1 MNNNQ
6 YKARVYPDTA
16 TECKFL
22 LGGIG
27 TGNISIGTR
36 GNYCNWEIFGQ
47 PGKGI
52 HFPYTFFSI
61 WAKGKNSPPV
71 VRVLESR
78 LKPPY
83 TCSHG
88 FISGDLAGLPR
99 FKHSWFSAAYPFV
112 NVQLEDDSLPIGVT
126 LEAFTPFIPLNAKD
140 SGIPGAVIRYR
151 VKNHTDE
158 ELDATV
164 AGSVANAVGF
174 DGYDLFDNLLVKK
187 PVKNEYLE
195 ADQMRGLLYTSPQL
209 PPEDLSNGSMA
220 LMTGETEITVKEEWL
235 SGAWW
240 DGIHDFWDDFSED
253 GRLEFRSKFSG
264 KESKFNDLSD
274 LRIGSLGICKRI
286 PAHGEAVFEFIL
298 TWYFPNRQKYW
309 GGHICPENRD
319 KKEMEQNYYAGF
331 WKNAWDCGV
340 YLQHN
345 LQRLEGH
352 SRAFTKALY
361 ESTLPDYVIE
371 ALANNITVLRSPTCF
386 RISDGTFLSWEGSFP
401 KHGSCE
407 GNCTHVW
414 NYAQTAA
421 FLFPELEQSM
431 RRTEFLLETDEKGCM
446 AFRTLQVFGDKKWDM
461 IPAVDGQMGTI
472 LRLYRDWKLGAG
484 DGLLKETWEKAA
496 LALDFAFT
504 YWDLDGDFV
513 LDNQQHNTYDIEFYG
528 PNSLSNSLFLAALRA
543 GKEMAEYLGDTEHVR
558 KYEEA
563 FQKGSARTDALLWG
577 GDYYIQVLD
586 DLDACKYQ
594 YGTGCLADQVFGQM
608 LAHLNGLGYVLPE
621 EHIKK
626 AIHAVFRNNFRETME
641 DHVNVQRTYALNQE
655 KGLVLCS
662 WPQGGRPRLPFVYS
676 DEVWS
681 GIEYQVAAHLIFEG
695 FVEEGLTVV
704 KAVRERY
711 NGYDWNPWNEVEC
724 GNHYVRSMASWSV
737 LIALSGY
744 RFDLVHNKISFAP
757 AINQDDFRCFFSN
770 AKNWGVY
777 SQKRNSETGELESTV
792 EILYGE
798 DWDMKI
804 EIPDKGRITI
814 NKMTL

>member
-1 MNNNQ
+1 MTNNQ
-6 YKARVYPDTA
+6 YGAKVYPYEA

-27 TGNISIGTR
+27 TGNVSVGTR
-36 GNYCNWEIFGQ
+36 GNYCDWEIFGQ

-52 HFPYTFFSI
+52 HFPYTFFAL
-61 WAKGKNSPPV
+61 WAKSKNTQPI
-71 VRVLESR
+71 VRILESR
-78 LKPPY
+78 IQPPY

-88 FISGDLAGLPR
+88 FISADLAGLPR
-99 FKHSWFSAAYPFV
+99 FERSSFSAAYPFV
-112 NVQLEDDSLPIGVT
+112 NVALEDSKLPLSVE

-140 SGIPGAVIRYR
+140 SGIPGAVIRYK
-151 VKNHTDE
+151 VKNNSGE
-158 ELDATV
+158 ALEATV
-164 AGSVANAVGF
+164 ASSVANAVGF
-174 DGYDLFDNLLVKK
+174 NGYDLFDNLLVKK
-187 PVKNEYLE
+187 PVKNQYLDQ
-195 ADQMRGLLYTSPQL
+195 DQMKGLLYTSPEL
-209 PPEDLSNGSMA
+209 AEDDFTNGSIA
-220 LMTGETEITVKEEWL
+220 VMTGEDSVTVKEEWL

-253 GRLEFRSKFSG
+253 GKLEFHSEFQG

-274 LRIGSLGICKRI
+274 LRIGSLGVRKTI

-298 TWYFPNRQKYW
+298 TWYFPNRPKYW
-309 GGHICPENRD
+309 GGHVCPENRN
-319 KKEMEQNYYAGF
+319 KKEIEHNYYAGF
-331 WKNAWDCGV
+331 QKNAWDYGV
-340 YLQHN
+340 YLYKN
-345 LQRLEGH
+345 LESLEKA
-352 SRAFTKALY
+352 SRSFTKALY

-401 KHGSCE
+401 QHGSCE

-431 RRTEFLLETDEKGCM
+431 RRTEFLLETDDIGRM
-446 AFRTLQVFGDKKWDM
+446 AFRTLQVFGDKKWEM

-484 DGLLKETWEKAA
+484 DALLKETWEKAA

-504 YWDLDGDFV
+504 YWDSDKDCV
-513 LDNQQHNTYDIEFYG
+513 LDDQQHNTYDIEFYG
-528 PNSLSNSLFLAALRA
+528 PNSLSNSLFLAALKA
-543 GKEMAEYLGDTEHVR
+543 GKGMAAYLGDTAHAE
-558 KYEEA
+558 KYAEA
-563 FQKGSARTDALLWG
+563 FRKGSEKMDSMLWG
-577 GDYYIQVLD
+577 GDYYIQVID
-586 DLDACKYQ
+586 DINAYKYQ

-608 LAHLNGLGYVLPE
+608 LAHLNHLGYVLPE

-626 AIHAVFRNNFRETME
+626 AIHSVFQYNFKETME

-662 WPQGGRPRLPFVYS
+662 WPQGGRPKLPFVYS

-681 GIEYQVAAHLIFEG
+681 GIEYQVAVHLIFEG
-695 FVEEGLTVV
+695 FVEEGLAVV

-737 LIALSGY
+737 LVALSGY
-744 RFDLVHNKISFAP
+744 QFDLVNNTIGFAP
-757 AINQDDFRCFFSN
+757 VIHQDDFRCFFSN

-777 SQKRNSETGELESTV
+777 SQKRDPKSGKLETKV

-798 DWDMKI
+798 ADDLKV
-804 EIPDKGRITI
+804 
-814 NKMTL
+814 NHL

>member
-36 GNYCNWEIFGQ
+36 GNYCDWEIFGQ

-71 VRVLESR
+71 VRVLESC

-195 ADQMRGLLYTSPQL
+195 TDQMRGLLYTSPQL

-286 PAHGEAVFEFIL
+286 PAYGEAVFEFIL

-309 GGHICPENRD
+309 GGHICPENHD
-319 KKEMEQNYYAGF
+319 KKEMEQKYYAGF

-340 YLQHN
+340 YLLHN

-421 FLFPELEQSM
+421 FLFPEMEQSM

-504 YWDLDGDFV
+504 YWDSDSDFV
-513 LDNQQHNTYDIEFYG
+513 LDDQQHNTYDIEFYG

-543 GKEMAEYLGDTEHVR
+543 GKEMAEYLGDAEHAR
-558 KYEEA
+558 RYEEA
-563 FQKGSARTDALLWG
+563 FQKGSVKTDALLWG

-594 YGTGCLADQVFGQM
+594 YGTGCLADQIFGQM

-711 NGYDWNPWNEVEC
+711 NVYDWNPWNEVEC

-792 EILYGE
+792 EIFYGE